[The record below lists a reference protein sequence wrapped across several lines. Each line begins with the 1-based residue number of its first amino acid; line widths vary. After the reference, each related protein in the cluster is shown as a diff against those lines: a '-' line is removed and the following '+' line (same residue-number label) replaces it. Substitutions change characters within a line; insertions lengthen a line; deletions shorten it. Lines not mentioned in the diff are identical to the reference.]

1 MNHEKRVYS
10 RRLIIFLQIV
20 GIITITTALVLSTVN
35 QVIPLIFAYINL
47 VIGIVCLFAS
57 IIFTNRNDARACLIR
72 YSIWCDPCGFDFMRY
87 YFEYKGIWNVHKK
100 NDENDQGKRFLEWKT
115 NIAKEYSKLKNVE
128 YFHQC
133 LAKICRETEFE
144 NGILISIVIPVELAV
159 IASFYGQGLFPP
171 FVNIISTVIISIWL
185 MVYLTV
191 LTSQN
196 ELIKEFV
203 SSILEIIN
211 RSN

>member
-1 MNHEKRVYS
+1 MEIQKHFCDYY
-10 RRLIIFLQIV
+10 
-20 GIITITTALVLSTVN
+20 
-35 QVIPLIFAYINL
+35 FAY
-47 VIGIVCLFAS
+47 GYK
-57 IIFTNRNDARACLIR
+57 ND
-72 YSIWCDPCGFDFMRY
+72 Y
-87 YFEYKGIWNVHKK
+87 IWNVHKK

-133 LAKICRETEFE
+133 LAKICCETRVE
-144 NGILISIVIPVELAV
+144 NGILLSIVIPVELAV

-185 MVYLTV
+185 MVYLIV

-211 RSN
+211 RTN